1 MASGAGPDPAAAGP
15 VPGPGS
21 ARRHDLDALRG
32 FAMLLGVG
40 LHASLAFFPSFW
52 PAQDSTSD
60 LNGPFDEFL
69 WAVHGFRMP
78 VFFLLSGF
86 FTAMLWRRRGL
97 GRLMWHRVRR
107 IALPLAA
114 GMATIVPLTDWVSE
128 RAVDRTAGLAA
139 VEQGDLRGAVF
150 AGKAGAVAELLDRG
164 VDPTGRPEWDPR
176 GWTPLHAAVAGDSV
190 EIIELLLD
198 RGADPAARTVE
209 LGDGGEVVN
218 TYTALDLAV
227 WYGRAEAADALVAG
241 GAADVRGPGQEWSD
255 LWWWRAGA
263 PDVEEGEDDEF
274 ALPGWLSSFHHLWFL
289 WFLCWM
295 VAGFAAVAGAS
306 ELLARRRSAGAVR
319 RAAADAGDGA
329 VESDEDM
336 PAGDEAGD
344 GALGSAALGSAGSA
358 IRWRR
363 WWPWLLV
370 PVTVIPQLAMGGGG
384 DFPVFGPDTATGFW
398 PPAHVLAYYGLFF
411 AFGALIYDRRNR
423 SGDRLLIDAV
433 GRHWFAWLPVTAVVI
448 LPLGLGLTFAE
459 DGSWPLASVAQVA
472 YTWAMCFALIGL
484 FRKALP
490 AERRSVRYLSDA
502 SYWIYLAHLPLVIEL
517 QALTRDWDLPPTV
530 KFTGL
535 CLAVTALLLAVYQT
549 GVRHTPIGWL
559 LNGRRR
565 SPGSSSPRVRLPVR

>member
-1 MASGAGPDPAAAGP
+1 MSLPPSPPPPEAPPS
-15 VPGPGS
+15 GS
-21 ARRHDLDALRG
+21 ARPRRHDLDALRG

-97 GRLMWHRVRR
+97 GHLMWHRVRR
-107 IALPLAA
+107 IALPLAL
-114 GMATIVPLTDWVSE
+114 GMVTIVPLTDWVSE
-128 RAVDRTAGLAA
+128 RAIDRTAGVAA
-139 VEQGDLRGAVF
+139 VEQDDLRGAVF
-150 AGKAGAVAELLDRG
+150 TGDPDAVAELLERG
-164 VDPTGRPEWDPR
+164 TDPTERPEWDPR
-176 GWTPLHAAVAGDSV
+176 GWTPLHTAVAVDSV

-198 RGADPAARTVE
+198 QGAEPDALAVTVGDDGAATDP
-209 LGDGGEVVN
+209 
-218 TYTALDLAV
+218 YTALALAV
-227 WYGRAEAADALVAG
+227 WYGRAEAADALVAR
-241 GAADVRGPGQEWSD
+241 GAADVRWPGQEWSD
-255 LWWWRAGA
+255 LGWWGDGA
-263 PDVEEGEDDEF
+263 PDVGEDGDDEF

-295 VAGFAAVAGAS
+295 VAGFAAVVGMARLAALVRGRSRVDDGSGIVGDTDGDANDDSGDDDDAATSAS
-306 ELLARRRSAGAVR
+306 RS
-319 RAAADAGDGA
+319 DGA
-329 VESDEDM
+329 
-336 PAGDEAGD
+336 G
-344 GALGSAALGSAGSA
+344 
-358 IRWRR
+358 RWRR
-363 WWPWLLV
+363 RWPWLLV
-370 PVTVIPQLAMGGGG
+370 PVTVIPQLAMGDGGA
-384 DFPVFGPDTATGFW
+384 FPVFGPDTSTGLW

-411 AFGALIYDRRNR
+411 AFGALIYDRRGR
-423 SGDRLLIDAV
+423 SGRLLIDTV
-433 GRHWFAWLPVTAVVI
+433 GRHWFAWLPVTVVVI

-484 FRKALP
+484 FRRVLP

-502 SYWIYLAHLPLVIEL
+502 SYWIYLAHLPLIIEL
-517 QALTRDWDLPPTV
+517 QVWIRDWDLPPTV

-535 CLAVTALLLAVYQT
+535 CLATTALLLAVYQI

-565 SPGSSSPRVRLPVR
+565 RVSVSSPRLLED

>member
-1 MASGAGPDPAAAGP
+1 
-15 VPGPGS
+15 
-21 ARRHDLDALRG
+21 
-32 FAMLLGVG
+32 MLLGVG

-60 LNGPFDEFL
+60 LDGPFDEFL

-97 GRLMWHRVRR
+97 GRLMWHRVCR

-114 GMATIVPLTDWVSE
+114 GMVTIVPLTDWVSE
-128 RAVDRTAGLAA
+128 RAIDRTAGLAA

-150 AGKAGAVAELLDRG
+150 ADDPDAVAEILDRG
-164 VDPTGRPEWDPR
+164 ADPTERPEWDPR
-176 GWTPLHAAVAGDSV
+176 GWTPLHTAVGVGSV
-190 EIIELLLD
+190 EIIDLLLD

-227 WYGRAEAADALVAG
+227 WYGRAEAADALVVG
-241 GAADVRGPGQEWSD
+241 GAADPRQPGQDWSD

-263 PDVEEGEDDEF
+263 AEVEEGDDEF

-295 VAGFAAVAGAS
+295 VAGFAVVAGTG
-306 ELLARRRSAGAVR
+306 ERLARRWSWSGRPAAGR
-319 RAAADAGDGA
+319 R
-329 VESDEDM
+329 
-336 PAGDEAGD
+336 
-344 GALGSAALGSAGSA
+344 
-358 IRWRR
+358 R
-363 WWPWLLV
+363 WPWLLV
-370 PVTVIPQLAMGGGG
+370 PVTVVPQLAMGDGGA
-384 DFPVFGPDTATGFW
+384 FPVFGPDTATGLW

-411 AFGALIYDRRNR
+411 AFGALMYDRRDR
-423 SGDRLLIDAV
+423 SDRLLIDTV
-433 GRHWFAWLPVTAVVI
+433 GRHWFAWLPVTVVVI

-459 DGSWPLASVAQVA
+459 DGSWPLASVAQVV

-484 FRKALP
+484 FRRVLP

-517 QALTRDWDLPPTV
+517 QVLIRDWDLPPTV

-535 CLAVTALLLAVYQT
+535 CLAVTALLLAVYQL

-559 LNGRRR
+559 LNGRRQSR
-565 SPGSSSPRVRLPVR
+565 RASVNSPRLLKD

>member
-1 MASGAGPDPAAAGP
+1 MSLSPPPPEAPPS
-15 VPGPGS
+15 GS

-60 LNGPFDEFL
+60 LDGPFDQFL

-97 GRLMWHRVRR
+97 GQLMWHRVRR

-128 RAVDRTAGLAA
+128 RAVERTAGLAA

-164 VDPTGRPEWDPR
+164 ADPADRPEWDPR
-176 GWTPLHAAVAGDSV
+176 GWTPLHAAVAADSV

-227 WYGRAEAADALVAG
+227 WYGRANAADALVAG

-263 PDVEEGEDDEF
+263 PDVEEGGDDEF

-319 RAAADAGDGA
+319 RAAADAGNGA

-344 GALGSAALGSAGSA
+344 GALGIAESATG
-358 IRWRR
+358 WRR
-363 WWPWLLV
+363 RWPWLLV

-384 DFPVFGPDTATGFW
+384 DFPVFGPDTSTGLW

-411 AFGALIYDRRNR
+411 AFGALIYDRRDR
-423 SGDRLLIDAV
+423 SGGRLLIDAV

-484 FRKALP
+484 FRRVLP

-517 QALTRDWDLPPTV
+517 QALIRDWDLPATV

-535 CLAVTALLLAVYQT
+535 CLAVTALLLPSTNSGCA
-549 GVRHTPIGWL
+549 TPP
-559 LNGRRR
+559 
-565 SPGSSSPRVRLPVR
+565 SAGS

>member
-1 MASGAGPDPAAAGP
+1 MSLPLPPPPPEAPPS
-15 VPGPGS
+15 GS
-21 ARRHDLDALRG
+21 ARPRRHDLDALRG

-107 IALPLAA
+107 IAVPLAL
-114 GMATIVPLTDWVSE
+114 GMVTIVPLTDWVSE
-128 RAVDRTAGLAA
+128 RAIDRTAGVAA

-150 AGKAGAVAELLDRG
+150 TGDPDAVAELLDRG
-164 VDPTGRPEWDPR
+164 ADPTERPEWNPR
-176 GWTPLHAAVAGDSV
+176 GWTPLHAAVVVDSV
-190 EIIELLLD
+190 EVIKLLLD

-209 LGDGGEVVN
+209 LGNDGEVVN
-218 TYTALDLAV
+218 TYTALELAV
-227 WYGRAEAADALVAG
+227 WYGRAEAADALVVG
-241 GAADVRGPGQEWSD
+241 GAADPRQSGQDWSD

-263 PDVEEGEDDEF
+263 AEVEEEDDEF

-295 VAGFAAVAGAS
+295 VAGFAAVVGMARLAALARGRSRVGDGSGIAGDTDGDANGDSGDNGAATSDGAS
-306 ELLARRRSAGAVR
+306 RRR
-319 RAAADAGDGA
+319 
-329 VESDEDM
+329 
-336 PAGDEAGD
+336 
-344 GALGSAALGSAGSA
+344 
-358 IRWRR
+358 
-363 WWPWLLV
+363 WPWLLV

-384 DFPVFGPDTATGFW
+384 AFPVFGPDTSTGLW

-411 AFGALIYDRRNR
+411 AFGALIYDRRDR
-423 SGDRLLIDAV
+423 SGRLLIDTV
-433 GRHWFAWLPVTAVVI
+433 GRHWFAWLPVTVVVI

-484 FRKALP
+484 FRRVLP

-502 SYWIYLAHLPLVIEL
+502 SYWIYLAHLPLIIEM
-517 QALTRDWDLPPTV
+517 QVWIRDWDLPPTV

-535 CLAVTALLLAVYQT
+535 CLATTALLLAVYQI

-565 SPGSSSPRVRLPVR
+565 SLSSSGPTGS